1 MTVYVLK
8 NKWEM
13 IVRMFKR
20 RVEIARKWFNCSTFV
35 KIHATFLIYLMS
47 LTLILLSGNSGEV
60 LLAGTSHQV

>member
-20 RVEIARKWFNCSTFV
+20 RVENCSTFV